1 MSYTA
6 LYRKWRPMVFDEVVG
21 QDQVIQ
27 TIRSQVKTNSIP
39 HAYLF
44 SGTRGTGKTST
55 AKILSRAVNCLTPN
69 GENPCN
75 TCEVCKGILDESL
88 MDIIEIDAASNN
100 GVDDVRELR
109 ENVKYPPS
117 KAKYKVYIIDEVHM
131 LSTGAFNA
139 LLKTLEEPP
148 HYVIFIL
155 ATTEPHKIPATILSR
170 CQRFDFKRVSAEAN
184 QERIGYILEQMNI
197 DYEPEAIDL
206 IIQNADGAVR
216 DALSLLDKCIEG
228 NGESLSLAQ
237 AMESLGLVMDDVVF
251 AFSKAMLEKNNEELF
266 NQIDALNENGRDLT
280 QFLKRLITHYRNFMM
295 VKVGADVN
303 RMVKES
309 DSYIEQMMAQVESV
323 SINTLIRWINILST
337 LENELKWSSQG
348 RILFEVSIAKLVDP
362 IYDQSFEGLVER
374 IEQLE
379 RGGVPMGIAAVSS
392 QVTTSKSSVATT
404 QTQKATTQPVKDAP
418 PKEVKKEATVEKP
431 QVAQPVSYPKGAVG
445 SEELQKIQNAWMQL
459 LMTIKD
465 RNVRVHAFL
474 MEGQPKVIQNNELLV
489 GFEDIFGFHVD
500 MLTRP
505 ENKQLVEQVI
515 SGFLQKEIIVKCVF
529 NSSLSIDDSKSEEA
543 PTDDLDALKSFLGDA
558 GDKVEII
565 E

>member
-379 RGGVPMGIAAVSS
+379 RGVVPMGTAVVSS
-392 QVTTSKSSVATT
+392 QVTTSKPSVATT
-404 QTQKATTQPVKDAP
+404 QTQNATSQPVKDAP

-529 NSSLSIDDSKSEEA
+529 NSSLSIDDSKAEEA

>member
-6 LYRKWRPMVFDEVVG
+6 LYRKWRPMTFDEVVG

-27 TIRSQVKTNSIP
+27 TIRSQVKNKSIP

-55 AKILSRAVNCLTPN
+55 AKILSRAVNCLQPD

-75 TCEVCKGILDESL
+75 TCEICKGILEESL

-117 KAKYKVYIIDEVHM
+117 KAAYKVYIIDEVHM

-170 CQRFDFKRVSAEAN
+170 CQRFDFKRVSKEAN
-184 QERIGYILEQMNI
+184 QERIGYILEQMGV
-197 DYEPEAIDL
+197 DYEREAIDL

-216 DALSLLDKCIEG
+216 DALSLLDKCIDSSDKPLTLEH
-228 NGESLSLAQ
+228 
-237 AMESLGLVMDDVVF
+237 AMHSLGLVMDNVLF
-251 AFSKAMLEKNNEELF
+251 EFSRAMIDKNTEILF
-266 NQIDALNENGRDLT
+266 NQIDHLNENGKDLT
-280 QFLKRLITHYRNFMM
+280 QFLKRLIVHYRNYMM
-295 VKVGADVN
+295 VKVGADVD

-309 DSYIEQMMAQVESV
+309 DQYKELMTEQVEGV

-337 LENELKWSSQG
+337 LESELKWTSQG
-348 RILFEVSIAKLVDP
+348 RILFEVAIAKLINP
-362 IYDQSFEGLVER
+362 IYDSSLEGLVER

-379 RGGVPMGIAAVSS
+379 KGAPM
-392 QVTTSKSSVATT
+392 TMAT
-404 QTQKATTQPVKDAP
+404 
-418 PKEVKKEATVEKP
+418 P
-431 QVAQPVSYPKGAVG
+431 QVAQNRPPVVATKKVEKTEVKQAPAKETVQEKAVEQAPPVQHFPKGDVG
-445 SEELQKIQNAWMQL
+445 EEELNQIRAAWDQIL
-459 LMTIKD
+459 LSVKD
-465 RNVRVHAFL
+465 KNIRVHAFL
-474 MEGQPKVIQNNELLV
+474 MEGDPKIIKNNELMV
-489 GFEDIFGFHVD
+489 GFDDVFGFHLD
-500 MLTRP
+500 MLSRP
-505 ENKQLVEQVI
+505 ENKQLVEQVV
-515 SGFLQKEIIVKCVF
+515 SSFVQKDMIVKCVF
-529 NSSLSIDDSKSEEA
+529 NSSISIDETTVEEE
-543 PTDDLDALKSFLGDA
+543 PTDELDALKSFVGDA
-558 GDKVEII
+558 GDKMEII